1 MTPSEQIEALQ
12 TMVSRRVMM
21 WVPQL
26 AFVVALGLAAGGI
39 LTWHPVFFMLL
50 FPALLIASLSAR
62 IRPHILSAATAF
74 SSGATTH
81 GQIEITAT
89 EGIDELR
96 YHAIV
101 QVSQPNAWRIQFNPM
116 GWKPV
121 AGIQEATIFT
131 LPDVAWPALVQVS
144 EGIIFPCQKPTRVGS
159 R

>member
-12 TMVSRRVMM
+12 TMVSRRVMT
-21 WVPQL
+21 WISQFGFVL
-26 AFVVALGLAAGGI
+26 AVGLAAGGI

-50 FPALLIASLSAR
+50 FPVLLIACLSAR
-62 IRPHILSAATAF
+62 SRLHILSATTAF
-74 SSGATTH
+74 SSGARTH

-116 GWKPV
+116 GWKPA

-131 LPDVAWPALVQVS
+131 IPDVAWPALVQVS
-144 EGIIFPCQKPTRVGS
+144 EGIIFPCEKPTCVGS

>member
-1 MTPSEQIEALQ
+1 MTSSEQITALK
-12 TMVSRRVMM
+12 TMVSRRVMTWM
-21 WVPQL
+21 PQL
-26 AFVVALGLAAGGI
+26 AIVLAVGLASGGI

-50 FPALLIASLSAR
+50 FPVLLIVCLSAR

-74 SSGATTH
+74 NSGARTY

-89 EGIDELR
+89 EGIDMLC

-101 QVSQPNAWRIQFNPM
+101 QVSPPNAWRIKFNPM
-116 GWKPV
+116 GWKPT

-144 EGIIFPCQKPTRVGS
+144 EGILFPCEKPTRVGC